1 MINISDRLQVNKLI
15 KYFLPKWFLARTNKN
30 ICHITYDGTYF
41 PGQFL
46 LPFCRAMPCNRG
58 LCRYT
63 VSVCLSVCHVRELSK
78 WINISS
84 IFYTILVFFHTKPH
98 VNIPMG
104 TPLTGASNAGGAGDS
119 QPKIWLHRVLWTV
132 WPPNAIH
139 SAATNRGKLLTP
151 VAGKRRR
158 LLMAGDDDEVF
169 MTRNQ
174 STLHRRLYRA
184 AFNCMQWWIW

>member
-84 IFYTILVFFHTKPH
+84 IFYTILVFPYQT
-98 VNIPMG
+98 
-104 TPLTGASNAGGAGDS
+104 SWQYSDGD
-119 QPKIWLHRVLWTV
+119 
-132 WPPNAIH
+132 PPNGGVERRWGRRF
-139 SAATNRGKLLTP
+139 SAKNLAPSRAVNGLT
-151 VAGKRRR
+151 AKC
-158 LLMAGDDDEVF
+158 
-169 MTRNQ
+169 N
-174 STLHRRLYRA
+174 TLGCNEPWQVVDASR
-184 AFNCMQWWIW
+184 W